1 MSAVSS
7 HSRKPGQ
14 ASSVDLL
21 EYPESLQPQEVNSA
35 SKALEDFMPATRWL
49 PLVDDLV
56 SPPADREER
65 S

>member
-1 MSAVSS
+1 
-7 HSRKPGQ
+7 
-14 ASSVDLL
+14 VDLL